1 MRDLDTD
8 FTLGNCSNDLPIDNM
23 KKRKTWLKGSVNFF
37 SINYR
42 SINANEILGIH
53 KYLMKELF
61 FK

>member
-8 FTLGNCSNDLPIDNM
+8 FTLGNCSNDYQLIT
-23 KKRKTWLKGSVNFF
+23 KKKKTWLKGSVNFF

-42 SINANEILGIH
+42 SINANEILDIH